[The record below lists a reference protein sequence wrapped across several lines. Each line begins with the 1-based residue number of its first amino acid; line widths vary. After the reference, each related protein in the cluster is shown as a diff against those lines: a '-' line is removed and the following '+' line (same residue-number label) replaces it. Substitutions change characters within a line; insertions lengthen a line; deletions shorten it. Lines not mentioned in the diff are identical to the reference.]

1 MCIDID
7 VVNGVCGRARS
18 QTGLSLIELI
28 MFIVIVGIG
37 LAGVLS
43 VLNLTA
49 QKSADPMI
57 RKQMLAVAESLL
69 EEVELMPFTYCDPT
83 DANVLTA
90 TSPTISPTGCATLVE
105 GTTTIP
111 AGESRG
117 SAATPFNNVGDYGGT
132 TGTLTISPL
141 TDVSNSS
148 IGMLAGYSATVNV
161 ATSALGGIAAAES
174 LLITVTVTASTGESL
189 ALSGYR
195 TRYAPNATQ

>member
-1 MCIDID
+1 MCTEIRT
-7 VVNGVCGRARS
+7 VNRRASRS
-18 QTGLSLIELI
+18 GSQAGLSLIELV

-37 LAGVLS
+37 VAGILS

-57 RKQMLAVAESLL
+57 RKQMLAAAESLL
-69 EEVELMPFTYCDPT
+69 EEVELMPFTYCDP
-83 DANVLTA
+83 DDPAVLTA
-90 TSPTISPTGCATLVE
+90 LNPAGCVTAE

-111 AGESRG
+111 ASEGRG
-117 SAATPFNNVGDYGGT
+117 TATPFDNVGDYGGT

-148 IGMLAGYSATVNV
+148 IGMLGGYSATVNV
-161 ATSALGGIAAAES
+161 ATSTLGGIAAADS

>member
-1 MCIDID
+1 MCTEIRAMTRRS
-7 VVNGVCGRARS
+7 GRGRS
-18 QTGLSLIELI
+18 QAGLSLIELV

-37 LAGVLS
+37 VAGILS

-57 RKQMLAVAESLL
+57 RKQMLAAAESLL
-69 EEVELMPFTYCDPT
+69 EEVELMPFTYCDP
-83 DANVLTA
+83 DDPAVLTA
-90 TSPTISPTGCATLVE
+90 ASTVDCATAE

-111 AGESRG
+111 AGEGRG
-117 SAATPFNNVGDYGGT
+117 TPTPFDNVGDYGGS
-132 TGTLTISPL
+132 TGTLTIAPL
-141 TDVSNSS
+141 TDVSNSP

-161 ATSALGGIAAAES
+161 AMSALGGIAAAES

-189 ALSGYR
+189 SLSGYR

>member
-1 MCIDID
+1 MCIEIGT
-7 VVNGVCGRARS
+7 VNRARS
-18 QTGLSLIELI
+18 QAGLSLIELI

-37 LAGVLS
+37 VAGILS

-69 EEVELMPFTYCDPT
+69 EEVELMPFTYCDPDDT
-83 DANVLTA
+83 NVLTA
-90 TSPTISPTGCATLVE
+90 PNPAGCVTAE

-111 AGESRG
+111 AGEGRG
-117 SAATPFNNVGDYGGT
+117 TATPFDNVGDYGGT

-141 TDVSNSS
+141 TDVSNNP
-148 IGMLAGYSATVNV
+148 IGMLAGYSATVNI
-161 ATSALGGIAAAES
+161 ATSALGGIAATES

>member
-1 MCIDID
+1 MCTEIRT
-7 VVNGVCGRARS
+7 VNRRS
-18 QTGLSLIELI
+18 WRSGSQAGLSLIELV

-37 LAGVLS
+37 VAGILS

-57 RKQMLAVAESLL
+57 RKQMLAAAESLL
-69 EEVELMPFTYCDPT
+69 EEVELMPFNYCDP
-83 DANVLTA
+83 DDPAVLTA
-90 TSPTISPTGCATLVE
+90 LNPAGCVTAE

-111 AGESRG
+111 AGEGRG
-117 SAATPFNNVGDYGGT
+117 TATPFDNVGDYGGT

-161 ATSALGGIAAAES
+161 ATSALGGIAAADS

>member
-1 MCIDID
+1 MCTEIRT
-7 VVNGVCGRARS
+7 VNRRS
-18 QTGLSLIELI
+18 WRSGSQAGLSLIELV

-37 LAGVLS
+37 VAGILS

-57 RKQMLAVAESLL
+57 RKQMLAAAESLL
-69 EEVELMPFTYCDPT
+69 EEVELMPFTYCDP
-83 DANVLTA
+83 DDPAVLTA
-90 TSPTISPTGCATLVE
+90 LNPAGCVTAE

-111 AGESRG
+111 AGEGRG
-117 SAATPFNNVGDYGGT
+117 TATPFDNVGDYGGT
-132 TGTLTISPL
+132 AGTLTISPL
-141 TDVSNSS
+141 TDVSNSP

-161 ATSALGGIAAAES
+161 ATSALGGIAAADS

>member
-1 MCIDID
+1 MCTEIRT
-7 VVNGVCGRARS
+7 VNRRS
-18 QTGLSLIELI
+18 WRSGSQAGLSLIELV

-37 LAGVLS
+37 VAGILS

-57 RKQMLAVAESLL
+57 RKQMLAAAESLL
-69 EEVELMPFTYCDPT
+69 EEVELMPFTYCDP
-83 DANVLTA
+83 DDPAVLTA
-90 TSPTISPTGCATLVE
+90 LNPAGCVTAE

-111 AGESRG
+111 AGEGRG
-117 SAATPFNNVGDYGGT
+117 TATPFDNVGDYGGT

-161 ATSALGGIAAAES
+161 ATSALGGIAAADS

>member
-1 MCIDID
+1 MCTEIGA
-7 VVNGVCGRARS
+7 VNRVSGRSSS
-18 QTGLSLIELI
+18 QAGLSLIELI
-28 MFIVIVGIG
+28 MFIVIVGVG
-37 LAGVLS
+37 LAGILS
-43 VLNLTA
+43 VLNHTA

-83 DANVLTA
+83 DANFLTA
-90 TSPTISPTGCATLVE
+90 ANPAGCATMAE

-111 AGESRG
+111 AGGEFRG
-117 SAATPFNNVGDYGGT
+117 SPSSPFNNVGDYGGT

-141 TDVSNSS
+141 TDVSNNP
-148 IGMLAGYSATVNV
+148 IGMLAGYSATVNI
-161 ATSALGGIAAAES
+161 ATSALGGIAATES

-195 TRYAPNATQ
+195 TRYAPYSSQ

>member
-1 MCIDID
+1 MCTEIRT
-7 VVNGVCGRARS
+7 VNRRS
-18 QTGLSLIELI
+18 WRSGSQAGLSLIELV

-37 LAGVLS
+37 VAGILS

-57 RKQMLAVAESLL
+57 RKQMLAAAESLL
-69 EEVELMPFTYCDPT
+69 EEVELMPFTYCDP
-83 DANVLTA
+83 DDPAVLTA
-90 TSPTISPTGCATLVE
+90 LNPAGCVTAE

-111 AGESRG
+111 AGEGRG
-117 SAATPFNNVGDYGGT
+117 TATPFDNVGDYGGP

-161 ATSALGGIAAAES
+161 ATSALGGIAAADS

>member
-1 MCIDID
+1 MS
-7 VVNGVCGRARS
+7 GLPRS
-18 QTGLSLIELI
+18 QAGLSLIELI
-28 MFIVIVGIG
+28 MFIVIVGVGI
-37 LAGVLS
+37 AGILS

-69 EEVELMPFTYCDPT
+69 EEVELMPFTYCDP
-83 DANVLTA
+83 DDPAVLTA
-90 TSPTISPTGCATLVE
+90 ASPAGCATAE

-111 AGESRG
+111 AGEGRG
-117 SAATPFNNVGDYGGT
+117 TATPFDNVGDYGGS

-141 TDVSNSS
+141 TDVSNNP

-161 ATSALGGIAAAES
+161 ATSALGGIAATDS

-195 TRYAPNATQ
+195 TRYAPNSTQ

>member
-1 MCIDID
+1 MCTEIRA
-7 VVNGVCGRARS
+7 VNRRSRSSRS
-18 QTGLSLIELI
+18 QVGLSLIELV

-37 LAGVLS
+37 VAGILS

-57 RKQMLAVAESLL
+57 RKQMLAAAESLL
-69 EEVELMPFTYCDPT
+69 EEVELMPFTYCDP
-83 DANVLTA
+83 DDPAVLTA
-90 TSPTISPTGCATLVE
+90 PNPAGCVTAE

-111 AGESRG
+111 AGEGRG
-117 SAATPFNNVGDYGGT
+117 TPTPFDNVGDYGGT

-141 TDVSNSS
+141 TDVSNSA

-161 ATSALGGIAAAES
+161 ATSTLGGIAAADS

-195 TRYAPNATQ
+195 TRYAPNSTQ

>member
-1 MCIDID
+1 MCTEIHT
-7 VVNGVCGRARS
+7 VNRRS
-18 QTGLSLIELI
+18 WRSGSQAGLSLIELV

-37 LAGVLS
+37 VAGILS

-57 RKQMLAVAESLL
+57 RKQMLAAAESLL
-69 EEVELMPFTYCDPT
+69 EEVELMPFTYCDP
-83 DANVLTA
+83 DDPAVLTA
-90 TSPTISPTGCATLVE
+90 LNPAGCVTAE

-111 AGESRG
+111 AGEGRG
-117 SAATPFNNVGDYGGT
+117 TATPFDNVGDYGGT

-161 ATSALGGIAAAES
+161 ATSALGGIAAADS

>member
-1 MCIDID
+1 MCTEIG
-7 VVNGVCGRARS
+7 VVNRVCVRARS
-18 QTGLSLIELI
+18 QAGLSLIELI

-37 LAGVLS
+37 LAGILF

-57 RKQMLAVAESLL
+57 RKQMLAAAESLL
-69 EEVELMPFTYCDPT
+69 EEVELMPFTYCDP
-83 DANVLTA
+83 DDPAVLTA
-90 TSPTISPTGCATLVE
+90 PNPAGCVTAE

-111 AGESRG
+111 AGEGRG
-117 SAATPFNNVGDYGGT
+117 TATPFDNVGDYGGP

-148 IGMLAGYSATVNV
+148 LRMLGGYSATVNV
-161 ATSALGGIAAAES
+161 ATSALGGIAAADS

>member
-1 MCIDID
+1 MCTEI
-7 VVNGVCGRARS
+7 RAMNRRSGSNRS
-18 QTGLSLIELI
+18 QAGLSLIELV

-37 LAGVLS
+37 VAGILS

-57 RKQMLAVAESLL
+57 RKQMMAAAESLL
-69 EEVELMPFTYCDPT
+69 EEVELMPFTYCDP
-83 DANVLTA
+83 DDPAVLTA
-90 TSPTISPTGCATLVE
+90 PNAAGCVTAE

-111 AGESRG
+111 AGEGRG
-117 SAATPFNNVGDYGGT
+117 TATPFDNVGDYGGT

-141 TDVSNSS
+141 TDVSNSA

-161 ATSALGGIAAAES
+161 ATSALGGIAAADS
-174 LLITVTVTASTGESL
+174 LLITVTVTASAGESL

-195 TRYAPNATQ
+195 TRYAPNSTQ

>member
-1 MCIDID
+1 MFTES
-7 VVNGVCGRARS
+7 RPSRMPTYSLA
-18 QTGLSLIELI
+18 QAGLSLIELI

-37 LAGVLS
+37 IAGILS

-69 EEVELMPFTYCDPT
+69 EEVELMPFTYCDPD
-83 DANVLTA
+83 DANALTSGGPA
-90 TSPTISPTGCATLVE
+90 IGPGNCATMVE

-111 AGESRG
+111 AGETRG
-117 SAATPFNNVGDYGGT
+117 SSTNPFDNVGDYGGT

-141 TDVSNSS
+141 TDVSNSA

-161 ATSALGGIAAAES
+161 ATSALGTIAASES

-195 TRYAPNATQ
+195 TRYAPNSTQ